1 MKDLNED
8 FYRHI
13 SSEFNEELEALRRS
27 TLEMGGLVEEQ
38 LASALKFFAS
48 QDSSLL
54 SDIEEIERKINAAEI
69 DLDDQVESL
78 IVRRQPI
85 ASDLRLVL
93 AVSKIVRDL
102 ERVGDELEKV
112 GKLSLES
119 LDSSEGVGITEIQ
132 RIAEQVAKMLSES
145 LTAFARLDIDLARD
159 IFDRERKVDKVYQS
173 ALRSLATFMIEDPRT
188 IGRVLNIVWIAR
200 SLERV
205 GDHATNIAEYV
216 IYLVQGV
223 DVRHPSGCEFVCQSV
238 GRSYY
243 RHLTDCDDF
252 GWRPRV

>member
-54 SDIEEIERKINAAEI
+54 SDIEDIEQKINAAEI
-69 DLDDQVESL
+69 DLDDQVESV

-112 GKLSLES
+112 GRLSLES
-119 LDSSEGVGITEIQ
+119 FDSSDSVGITEIQ

-159 IFDRERKVDKVYQS
+159 IFERERKVDKVYQS
-173 ALRSLATFMIEDPRT
+173 ALRSLATFMIEDPRN
-188 IGRVLNIVWIAR
+188 IGSVLNIVWIAR

-223 DVRHPSGCEFVCQSV
+223 DVRHPDVNENSF
-238 GRSYY
+238 
-243 RHLTDCDDF
+243 T
-252 GWRPRV
+252 

>member
-54 SDIEEIERKINAAEI
+54 SDIDSIEQKINAAEI

-102 ERVGDELEKV
+102 ERIGDELEKV
-112 GKLSLES
+112 GRLSLES
-119 LDSSEGVGITEIQ
+119 FDSADGVGITEIQ

-145 LTAFARLDIDLARD
+145 LTAFARLDLDLARD
-159 IFDRERKVDKVYQS
+159 IFERERKVDKVYQS
-173 ALRSLATFMIEDPRT
+173 ALRSLATFMIEDPRN
-188 IGRVLNIVWIAR
+188 IGSVLNIVWIAR

-223 DVRHPSGCEFVCQSV
+223 DVRHPSINENSF
-238 GRSYY
+238 
-243 RHLTDCDDF
+243 T
-252 GWRPRV
+252 

>member
-54 SDIEEIERKINAAEI
+54 SDIESIEQKINAAEI
-69 DLDDQVESL
+69 DLDDQVESV

-102 ERVGDELEKV
+102 ERIGDELEKV
-112 GKLSLES
+112 GSLSLES
-119 LDSSEGVGITEIQ
+119 FDSADSVGITEIQ

-145 LTAFARLDIDLARD
+145 LTAFARLDLDLARD
-159 IFDRERKVDKVYQS
+159 IFERERKVDKVYQS
-173 ALRSLATFMIEDPRT
+173 ALRSLATFMIEDPRN
-188 IGRVLNIVWIAR
+188 IGSVLNIVWIAR

-223 DVRHPSGCEFVCQSV
+223 DVRHPSINENSF
-238 GRSYY
+238 
-243 RHLTDCDDF
+243 T
-252 GWRPRV
+252 

>member
-1 MKDLNED
+1 LNED

-38 LASALKFFAS
+38 LASALKFFAC

-54 SDIEEIERKINAAEI
+54 SDIEDIEQKINAAEI

-112 GKLSLES
+112 GRLSLES
-119 LDSSEGVGITEIQ
+119 LDGSDAVGITEIQ

-159 IFDRERKVDKVYQS
+159 IFERERKVDKVYQS
-173 ALRSLATFMIEDPRT
+173 ALRSLATFMIEDPRN
-188 IGRVLNIVWIAR
+188 IGSVLNIVWIAR

-223 DVRHPSGCEFVCQSV
+223 DVRHPNVNENSFM
-238 GRSYY
+238 
-243 RHLTDCDDF
+243 
-252 GWRPRV
+252 

>member
-54 SDIEEIERKINAAEI
+54 SDIEDIEQKINAAEI

-119 LDSSEGVGITEIQ
+119 FDSADDVGITEIQ

-145 LTAFARLDIDLARD
+145 LTAFARLDINLARD
-159 IFDRERKVDKVYQS
+159 IFERERKVDKVYQS
-173 ALRSLATFMIEDPRT
+173 ALRSLATFMIEDPRN

-223 DVRHPSGCEFVCQSV
+223 DVRHPSVNENSF
-238 GRSYY
+238 
-243 RHLTDCDDF
+243 T
-252 GWRPRV
+252 

>member
-1 MKDLNED
+1 MNDLNDD
-8 FYRHI
+8 FFRHI
-13 SSEFNEELEALRRS
+13 SSEFNGELECLRRS

-38 LASALKFFAS
+38 LRSALQFYS
-48 QDSSLL
+48 TQDSSLL
-54 SDIEEIERKINAAEI
+54 SQVGEIEQKINAAEI
-69 DLDDQVESL
+69 DLDEQVEAL

-102 ERVGDELEKV
+102 ERMGDELEKV
-112 GKLSLES
+112 GKLSLECF
-119 LDSSEGVGITEIQ
+119 SSGSDVGVIEIQ
-132 RIAEQVAKMLSES
+132 RIAEQVAKMLNES
-145 LTAFARLDIDLARD
+145 LNAFARLDLNLARD
-159 IFDRERKVDKVYQS
+159 IFQREREVDKVYRS
-173 ALRSLATFMIEDPRT
+173 ALRALATFMIEDPRN

-223 DVRHPSGCEFVCQSV
+223 DVRHPGINQNSF
-238 GRSYY
+238 
-243 RHLTDCDDF
+243 D
-252 GWRPRV
+252 

>member
-54 SDIEEIERKINAAEI
+54 SDIESIEQKINAAEI

-102 ERVGDELEKV
+102 ERIGDELEKV
-112 GKLSLES
+112 GRLSLES
-119 LDSSEGVGITEIQ
+119 LDSADGVGITEIQ

-145 LTAFARLDIDLARD
+145 LTAFARLDLNLARD
-159 IFDRERKVDKVYQS
+159 IFERERKVDKVYQS
-173 ALRSLATFMIEDPRT
+173 ALRSLATFMIEDPRN
-188 IGRVLNIVWIAR
+188 IGSVLNIVWIAR

-223 DVRHPSGCEFVCQSV
+223 DVRHPSVNENIF
-238 GRSYY
+238 
-243 RHLTDCDDF
+243 T
-252 GWRPRV
+252 